1 MPKPEAQKLF
11 TYRDYSEWD
20 EGRYELINGV
30 VHDMTPAPS
39 RIHQEVSIQLL
50 RQLLNR
56 LDRQAP
62 CKVYVAPFEVRFPD
76 ADEADHKI
84 RTVVQPDLAV
94 ICDSS
99 KLDDRGCRGAPDWI
113 IEIVSPST
121 ASQDYIRKLAL
132 YEKYG
137 VREYWIVHPTDR
149 IAMVYTMAEDGRYGR
164 AKIYS
169 AEDRVE
175 AAVIEGLVIDLGEVF
190 AS

>member
-121 ASQDYIRKLAL
+121 ASQDYIRKLAM
-132 YEKYG
+132 YETYG

>member
-11 TYRDYSEWD
+11 TYRDYSQWD

-30 VHDMTPAPS
+30 MYDMTPAPS

-62 CKVYVAPFEVRFPD
+62 CKVYVAPFDVRLPD
-76 ADEADHKI
+76 ADEVDDKI

-94 ICDSS
+94 ICDVS

-113 IEIVSPST
+113 IEIVSPFT

-149 IAMVYTMAEDGRYGR
+149 IVMVYTMANDGRYGR